1 MHKNSSVFHWGNSSL
16 EMLPT
21 RALLLPQTNELLIC
35 DIHLG
40 KGEYFQQNGIPLT
53 NNSDEQNLLRIKNIV
68 EEHIPNKLIIL
79 GDLFHSK
86 YSISESL
93 KIKVELLAATL
104 NIKIELIVGNHD
116 LGCKVKNIS
125 FLDFKISNNL
135 ILSHEPIGNFEDNFS
150 KLLPIFYEMQS
161 SFLSGIY
168 KRYGDLEGGQIVIY
182 FARDL
187 HLRLMRKREEDLNFD
202 LSLEKFWF
210 NHQNTTQDKHKIIAV
225 SKYTGLPKET
235 TRRKILLL
243 TKDKHL
249 KKSSRNKIF
258 WEFYL
263 TCMEVL

>member
-68 EEHIPNKLIIL
+68 KEHSPNKLIIL

-93 KIKVELLAATL
+93 KNKVELLAATL

-116 LGCKVKNIS
+116 IGCKVKNIN
-125 FLDFKISNNL
+125 FLNFKRSNNF
-135 ILSHEPIGNFEDNFS
+135 IFTHEPIEKFEDNILNICGHYHPKIYLKDS
-150 KLLPIFYEMQS
+150 KDKLSFRCFALDEKKHVFYLPAF
-161 SFLSGIY
+161 
-168 KRYGDLEGGQIVIY
+168 GDLTGGYPCNKSFKKWAIISDKQIV
-182 FARDL
+182 
-187 HLRLMRKREEDLNFD
+187 
-202 LSLEKFWF
+202 
-210 NHQNTTQDKHKIIAV
+210 KI
-225 SKYTGLPKET
+225 
-235 TRRKILLL
+235 
-243 TKDKHL
+243 
-249 KKSSRNKIF
+249 
-258 WEFYL
+258 
-263 TCMEVL
+263 